1 MVIIYDSSTSN
12 DGEYNCIC
20 QNCTCSECTCGQ
32 CECEE
37 EEEMTTKEDTD

>member
-12 DGEYNCIC
+12 DGEDNCSC